1 MSVVKS
7 SGEKQ
12 MLIANDSQPSLYFPT
27 CLRKNRKPG
36 IWYIELILALPTSLA
51 IWRVYGFKRLV
62 GYLVGF
68 VLATWAQRAF
78 LSAMMRRIGQEHI
91 SLADVLTLSRAEI
104 GAVLAGLVA
113 SGIRDRRGSAG
124 WIGWLILLFG
134 VTDWLDG
141 TLARWIGSTGLGG
154 ALDIEADSWFT
165 LWSAAGSVAWG
176 NLPGW
181 CLLPPIIRYLDP
193 LISLRQG
200 KLPQGGGPWWSRL
213 AGASQTGLFFAAL
226 APFDGR
232 WRNQFLASMALP
244 VSIGQGIALTIL
256 LARKVWTHS

>member
-1 MSVVKS
+1 LPV
-7 SGEKQ
+7 
-12 MLIANDSQPSLYFPT
+12 LFDL
-27 CLRKNRKPG
+27 PG
-36 IWYIELILALPTSLA
+36 IGRPTSLA

-141 TLARWIGSTGLGG
+141 TLARWIGPTGLGG

-165 LWSAAGSVAWG
+165 L
-176 NLPGW
+176 
-181 CLLPPIIRYLDP
+181 
-193 LISLRQG
+193 
-200 KLPQGGGPWWSRL
+200 
-213 AGASQTGLFFAAL
+213 
-226 APFDGR
+226 
-232 WRNQFLASMALP
+232 
-244 VSIGQGIALTIL
+244 
-256 LARKVWTHS
+256 